1 MFENNTMKL
10 RNKTKLKLFTYKL
23 HINKYIVVLIGIQFV
38 IHTSILADNTQ
49 ISVLKHLRTVIQ
61 EKSLNDTLLQ
71 NIDSTVSTKKITED
85 GFRTIVD
92 KTGDIFRERG
102 MLIDAVELFQ
112 KVVTYYEQK
121 GNPNNEELKAWIH
134 FLVPLGASLE
144 ELGMWNNAMNYYLKA
159 LSLSEKYNIDSNN
172 AMIFNNI
179 GVVYYNQKE
188 YKKAESYILKSL
200 KINKENNNKK
210 EMFNN
215 YNNLGGIYL
224 HTNSEDR
231 ALDYALQAIQL
242 LDKEKD
248 AYLYYFMQANI
259 ASIYLLKGEYALA
272 LSYSRNA
279 MIHQKKYGF
288 QSDLMQTYNLI
299 SEIFDQIEE
308 EDSCVVYLK
317 KALAESQSLS
327 NYQMESVF
335 QKKLADIYFSKQD
348 LNNAY
353 KALHVSMTLRDS
365 LYTANNYKKIND
377 IERIYHAEK
386 KMQENELLV
395 KDIALQKVVS
405 NRLWIIM
412 ITLTSCLI
420 IVIIFLV
427 YFFKNREK
435 QRRNKELLDR
445 QQTALLE
452 KEKELQFQKEKEL
465 NSIID
470 QRNREL
476 TSYTLYRMK
485 TNEFI
490 SDINDELKQLLLQLN
505 PRDRE
510 HKTQIQRMQM
520 KLQRQDSTN
529 NWDEFRYYFELVH
542 PSFYKDLEKSYPD
555 LTIKEKHLCAFIRL
569 GLSSKEIAAITFKEV
584 RSVETARNRLR
595 RKLGIN
601 PEEELA
607 EFLSKF

>member
-1 MFENNTMKL
+1 MKL
-10 RNKTKLKLFTYKL
+10 RNKTKSRFLTYKL
-23 HINKYIVVLIGIQFV
+23 LTYKYIVMFIGIQFV
-38 IHTSILADNTQ
+38 INSSLLAGNTQTSILKQ
-49 ISVLKHLRTVIQ
+49 IKVTIQ
-61 EKSLNDTLLQ
+61 NQSPKDPLLQ
-71 NIDSTVSTKKITED
+71 NIDSMIETKQITEY
-85 GFRTIVD
+85 GFRLIID
-92 KTGDIFRERG
+92 RTGDLFREQG
-102 MLIDAVELFQ
+102 KLIDAVELFQ
-112 KVVTYYEQK
+112 KVVSYYEQK
-121 GNPNNEELKAWIH
+121 NNPNDEEIKALIH
-134 FLVPLGASLE
+134 FLIPLGASLE
-144 ELGMWNNAMNYYLKA
+144 ELGLWNNAMNYYLKA
-159 LSLSEKYNIDSNN
+159 LSLSEKHGIEDNN
-172 AMIFNNI
+172 AMIYNNI
-179 GVVYYNQKE
+179 GVIYYNQKE
-188 YKKAESYILKSL
+188 FKKAESYILKSL

-210 EMFNN
+210 EIFNN
-215 YNNLGGIYL
+215 INNLGGIYL

-248 AYLYYFMQANI
+248 AYLYYFMQSNI
-259 ASIYLLKGEYALA
+259 ASIYLIKGEYALA
-272 LSYSRNA
+272 SSYARNA
-279 MIHQKKYGF
+279 IIHQQKYGF
-288 QSDLMQTYNLI
+288 HSDLMQTYNLL
-299 SEIFDQIEE
+299 SEIFERMDEK
-308 EDSCVVYLK
+308 DSSYVYLNK
-317 KALAESQSLS
+317 VLSEAQSLR
-327 NYQMESVF
+327 NRQMESEV
-335 QKKLADIYFSKQD
+335 QQKLAEMYYEKKD
-348 LNNAY
+348 LNKAY
-353 KALHVSMTLRDS
+353 KALKVSTTLKDS
-365 LYTANNYKKIND
+365 LYTANNNKKIDD

-386 KMQENELLV
+386 KMQENELLI
-395 KDIALQKVVS
+395 KDITLQKIVS

-412 ITLTSCLI
+412 ITLTSFFIL
-420 IVIIFLV
+420 VIIFLI
-427 YFFKNREK
+427 YFFKIKEK

-465 NSIID
+465 HSIID

-510 HKTQIQRMQM
+510 HKAQIQRMQM

-542 PSFYKDLEKSYPD
+542 PSFYKDLEKVYPD

-595 RKLGIN
+595 RKLDIN

-607 EFLSKF
+607 DFLSKY

>member
-1 MFENNTMKL
+1 
-10 RNKTKLKLFTYKL
+10 
-23 HINKYIVVLIGIQFV
+23 
-38 IHTSILADNTQ
+38 
-49 ISVLKHLRTVIQ
+49 
-61 EKSLNDTLLQ
+61 
-71 NIDSTVSTKKITED
+71 
-85 GFRTIVD
+85 
-92 KTGDIFRERG
+92 
-102 MLIDAVELFQ
+102 
-112 KVVTYYEQK
+112 
-121 GNPNNEELKAWIH
+121 
-134 FLVPLGASLE
+134 
-144 ELGMWNNAMNYYLKA
+144 
-159 LSLSEKYNIDSNN
+159 
-172 AMIFNNI
+172 
-179 GVVYYNQKE
+179 
-188 YKKAESYILKSL
+188 
-200 KINKENNNKK
+200 
-210 EMFNN
+210 
-215 YNNLGGIYL
+215 
-224 HTNSEDR
+224 
-231 ALDYALQAIQL
+231 
-242 LDKEKD
+242 
-248 AYLYYFMQANI
+248 
-259 ASIYLLKGEYALA
+259 
-272 LSYSRNA
+272 
-279 MIHQKKYGF
+279 
-288 QSDLMQTYNLI
+288 
-299 SEIFDQIEE
+299 
-308 EDSCVVYLK
+308 
-317 KALAESQSLS
+317 
-327 NYQMESVF
+327 
-335 QKKLADIYFSKQD
+335 
-348 LNNAY
+348 
-353 KALHVSMTLRDS
+353 MTLRDS

-386 KMQENELLV
+386 KMQENELLI
-395 KDIALQKVVS
+395 KDIALQKIVS

-427 YFFKNREK
+427 YFFKYREK
-435 QRRNKELLDR
+435 QRKNKELLDR

-490 SDINDELKQLLLQLN
+490 SDINEELKQLLLQLN

-510 HKTQIQRMQM
+510 HKAQIQRMQM

-542 PSFYKDLEKSYPD
+542 PSFYKDLEKVSPD

-595 RKLGIN
+595 RKLDIS